1 MKALSQTRKRGE
13 RGRIFGRRLVWILA
27 GILILLFAAPPTD
40 KLYSQR
46 RRIRRVRRAFV
57 RGATPESPGRLLA
70 KSALILD
77 VPSRRILYEY
87 NADEVRSIA
96 SLTKLMTAI
105 VFLEGNPPLDSV
117 VTVIREDAQG
127 AGRHSRMGIGESF
140 KLLDVLYASLL
151 SSDNRATRTLARASG
166 LSMDNF
172 VVRMNEKARELGLDS
187 TSFVEVTGLDPG
199 NHSTAFDLAD
209 LLSAALE
216 NYWVAHITSTDQYA
230 FQSVNKHRRH
240 ILLNTNRLARAGWEV
255 EGGKTGFIAASG
267 YCLTTILKDKE
278 GHEIMT
284 VLLGAPTNSRRF
296 SETIY
301 IIDWLNRYVYPRQSA
316 DTTQTQ
322 E

>member
-1 MKALSQTRKRGE
+1 MTNN
-13 RGRIFGRRLVWILA
+13 RRLLQTITAL
-27 GILILLFAAPPTD
+27 LIFLFCVLPFAELSPQV
-40 KLYSQR
+40 KKKR
-46 RRIRRVRRAFV
+46 RPRRTFV

-70 KSALILD
+70 KAALIID
-77 VPSRRILYEY
+77 VPSGRILYEY
-87 NADEVRSIA
+87 NANEPRSIA

-117 VTVIREDAQG
+117 VMITREDARG
-127 AGRHSRMGIGESF
+127 AGRSRSQMGIGESF
-140 KLLDVLYASLL
+140 KLLDLLYASLMA
-151 SSDNRATRTLARASG
+151 SDNRVTRTLARASG
-166 LSMDNF
+166 LSADNF
-172 VVRMNEKARELGLDS
+172 VLRMNEKARELDLDS

-199 NHSTAFDLAD
+199 NRSTATDIAQ

-216 NYWVAHITSTDQYA
+216 NYWVSHITATDQHT
-230 FQSVNKHRRH
+230 FHSVNKHRRH

-267 YCLTTILKDKE
+267 YCLVTIMKDKE
-278 GHEIMT
+278 EHEILA

-301 IIDWLNRYVYPRQSA
+301 IIDWLNRFVYPRQVA
-316 DTTQTQ
+316 DTTSIQ

>member
-1 MKALSQTRKRGE
+1 MTNNARWLRVISALLILFFCFSSFAELSSQTKRKR
-13 RGRIFGRRLVWILA
+13 RARR
-27 GILILLFAAPPTD
+27 T
-40 KLYSQR
+40 
-46 RRIRRVRRAFV
+46 FV

-70 KSALILD
+70 KAVLIID
-77 VPSRRILYEY
+77 VPSGRILYEY
-87 NADEVRSIA
+87 NANAVRSIA

-117 VTVIREDAQG
+117 VMVTREDARG
-127 AGRHSRMGIGESF
+127 AGRRRSQMGVGESF
-140 KLLDVLYASLL
+140 KLLDILYASLL
-151 SSDNRATRTLARASG
+151 ASDNRATRTLARASG

-172 VVRMNEKARELGLDS
+172 VLRMNEKARELGLDS
-187 TSFVEVTGLDPG
+187 TFFVEVTGLDAG
-199 NHSTAFDLAD
+199 NRSTAFDVAR

-216 NYWVAHITSTDQYA
+216 NYWVAHITATDQYT
-230 FQSVNKHRRH
+230 FHSTNKRRRH

-267 YCLTTILKDKE
+267 YCLVTIMKDKE
-278 GHEIMT
+278 GHEILA

-301 IIDWLNRYVYPRQSA
+301 IIDWLNRYVYPRATA
-316 DTTQTQ
+316 DTTRTS